1 MGLLPS
7 GIGFFG
13 KGTFATRV
21 RQTLSSFYVILSLTP
36 QTARRREE
44 GVNGKGITPLLL
56 QSARRWDGGGTAR
69 NGRRSRPQRFVA
81 AGEAGNGNG
90 ASPPPSPAIERSVK
104 RETMES
110 AVGAVLGPERAEA
123 ELVRLAGL
131 ACMLCLSSRW
141 PAATLVGS
149 AVDMEPTS
157 RYGFSATE
165 AARWCEGYTAVA
177 GQDNIGTG

>member
-1 MGLLPS
+1 
-7 GIGFFG
+7 
-13 KGTFATRV
+13 
-21 RQTLSSFYVILSLTP
+21 
-36 QTARRREE
+36 
-44 GVNGKGITPLLL
+44 
-56 QSARRWDGGGTAR
+56 
-69 NGRRSRPQRFVA
+69 
-81 AGEAGNGNG
+81 
-90 ASPPPSPAIERSVK
+90 
-104 RETMES
+104 MES